1 MRADQKAASA
11 IYFKEY
17 RALEE
22 SGADRETLKS
32 LPAAGVGGCGL
43 SQIAELE
50 TLLQRRE
57 VSEGQFKAFVSGARV
72 CGLRWVCPH
81 CALKDAEEDRR
92 AVNAALAAARSRGLV
107 AVMLT
112 LTTRHSRKDDSE
124 ALLGAIAQAE
134 QRLKRLKCWAA
145 LPVAGYARVL
155 EWTYGNNGHHP
166 HYHTII
172 LMKARTEAE
181 AVKAVK
187 ALQPSYM
194 AQLAKAGRDGMTSA
208 AWRHSFQVQGAAAAA
223 RYLTKWGAAEELT
236 GAQHKA
242 GHGLTQWQLL
252 RLARKAQPENGQTA
266 AQVRAFYA
274 ARWWEVMKAV
284 KGRAQLF
291 KSEGFKALAAEYL
304 DANPEDA
311 APEPETVLSFGTRE
325 KGGEQTRL
333 WCLAAPS
340 LLAVKE
346 AAERIPDLATA
357 SEAIRHGLYQ
367 GRFKTDADLIGEADD
382 DPDLLDEDE
391 SNGEGVKSPE
401 AAHIPQTG
409 DVRRPS
415 TGSTASGQDSGG
427 SDDRSRTEAA
437 GSGSHREGRAAD
449 PRAGPG
455 RL

>member
-1 MRADQKAASA
+1 
-11 IYFKEY
+11 
-17 RALEE
+17 
-22 SGADRETLKS
+22 
-32 LPAAGVGGCGL
+32 
-43 SQIAELE
+43 
-50 TLLQRRE
+50 
-57 VSEGQFKAFVSGARV
+57 
-72 CGLRWVCPH
+72 
-81 CALKDAEEDRR
+81 
-92 AVNAALAAARSRGLV
+92 
-107 AVMLT
+107 MLT

-172 LMKARTEAE
+172 LMKARTSRGREGGE
-181 AVKAVK
+181 G
-187 ALQPSYM
+187 PSTVYM

-208 AWRHSFQVQGAAAAA
+208 AWRHSFQVQGAAAAPVSHEM
-223 RYLTKWGAAEELT
+223 GAAEELT

-284 KGRAQLF
+284 KGRSQLF

-325 KGGEQTRL
+325 KGRRTDSVVVSRGSV
-333 WCLAAPS
+333 AAG
-340 LLAVKE
+340 
-346 AAERIPDLATA
+346 R
-357 SEAIRHGLYQ
+357 Q
-367 GRFKTDADLIGEADD
+367 G
-382 DPDLLDEDE
+382 
-391 SNGEGVKSPE
+391 
-401 AAHIPQTG
+401 
-409 DVRRPS
+409 
-415 TGSTASGQDSGG
+415 SGG
-427 SDDRSRTEAA
+427 
-437 GSGSHREGRAAD
+437 AD
-449 PRAGPG
+449 PGPRHCVRGRPG
-455 RL
+455 RPV

>member
-17 RALEE
+17 RALAEA
-22 SGADRETLKS
+22 GADRETLKS

-304 DANPEDA
+304 DANPAEE

-325 KGGEQTRL
+325 KGGEQTPL

-409 DVRRPS
+409 AVRRPS

-427 SDDRSRTEAA
+427 SDDRSGTEAA

-455 RL
+455 TL